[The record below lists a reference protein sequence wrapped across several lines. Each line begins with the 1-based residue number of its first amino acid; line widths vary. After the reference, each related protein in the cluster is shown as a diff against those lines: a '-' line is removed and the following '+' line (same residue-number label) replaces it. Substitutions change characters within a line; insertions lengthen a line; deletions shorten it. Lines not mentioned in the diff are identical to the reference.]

1 MPQKSRQHTQSSVA
15 GVKLPMSVEDLESID
30 FVGIENNETVVLTIS
45 DHLEWSHEHLLQL
58 QEKIN
63 VYLSFIES
71 DEIYTSYPSAQ
82 GMVIKINV
90 VCKHQLT
97 EEALSLS
104 LIHISEP
111 PRPY

>member
-1 MPQKSRQHTQSSVA
+1 
-15 GVKLPMSVEDLESID
+15 MSVEDLESID

-71 DEIYTSYPSAQ
+71 DEIYSSYPSAQ

-97 EEALSLS
+97 EEALSFMANCS
-104 LIHISEP
+104 AAIEQAGFKFGHEVSI
-111 PRPY
+111 